1 MTTRNKDHTRIPK
14 QFPDF
19 IAYNTSLHET
29 EPKSYKS
36 AQQQPQWQQAMQLEY
51 LALLHN
57 RTWKLVPPPVDQ
69 SIIGCKWIYKIKR
82 KADGTIDRYKARLV
96 AKGFHQEEGINYFET
111 FSPVVRP
118 TTIRLVLTIALT
130 YGWSLRQLDVQ
141 NAFLHGDLQETIYM
155 EQPPGFVDPRCPN
168 HVCLLSKSL
177 YGLKQ
182 SLRAW
187 FQTLSNCL
195 TSLGFSPSHYDPS
208 LFVLHHNSQTVI
220 ILIYVD
226 DIIIT
231 GSHQPYLFDIISKL
245 QTHFAIKDLGD
256 LHYFLGIE
264 VTKTDTGLHL
274 SQHKY
279 VQDILHRALMH
290 ESKPFSSPMA
300 PNLQLSKHDGDPL
313 LDTAKYRT
321 IVGALQFATITRPD
335 IAFAV
340 NKVSQFMHA
349 PTDIHWATVKRIL
362 RYLKGTSDHGITL
375 NPAKNFQ
382 LFAYCDADWAGC
394 PDDRRSTTGYCIYLG
409 SNLLSWSSKK
419 QPTVARSST
428 EAEYRSLAVT
438 SAELIWLH
446 YLMAELQLS
455 CTAPPILYCDNVGAT
470 YLASN
475 PMFHARTKHVEIDFH
490 FVRDRIISRNL
501 TVQFLSSADQLADI
515 MTKPLSISRFL
526 NIRSKL
532 TVTKSPAT
540 CGGLLEDATE
550 DPYG

>member
-1 MTTRNKDHTRIPK
+1 L
-14 QFPDF
+14 
-19 IAYNTSLHET
+19 IAN
-29 EPKSYKS
+29 
-36 AQQQPQWQQAMQLEY
+36 
-51 LALLHN
+51 
-57 RTWKLVPPPVDQ
+57 
-69 SIIGCKWIYKIKR
+69 
-82 KADGTIDRYKARLV
+82 
-96 AKGFHQEEGINYFET
+96 
-111 FSPVVRP
+111 
-118 TTIRLVLTIALT
+118 
-130 YGWSLRQLDVQ
+130 
-141 NAFLHGDLQETIYM
+141 
-155 EQPPGFVDPRCPN
+155 
-168 HVCLLSKSL
+168 
-177 YGLKQ
+177 
-182 SLRAW
+182 
-187 FQTLSNCL
+187 
-195 TSLGFSPSHYDPS
+195 
-208 LFVLHHNSQTVI
+208 
-220 ILIYVD
+220 
-226 DIIIT
+226 
-231 GSHQPYLFDIISKL
+231 
-245 QTHFAIKDLGD
+245 
-256 LHYFLGIE
+256 
-264 VTKTDTGLHL
+264 
-274 SQHKY
+274 
-279 VQDILHRALMH
+279 
-290 ESKPFSSPMA
+290 
-300 PNLQLSKHDGDPL
+300 
-313 LDTAKYRT
+313 
-321 IVGALQFATITRPD
+321 ATITRPD

-532 TVTKSPAT
+532 TVIKSPAT